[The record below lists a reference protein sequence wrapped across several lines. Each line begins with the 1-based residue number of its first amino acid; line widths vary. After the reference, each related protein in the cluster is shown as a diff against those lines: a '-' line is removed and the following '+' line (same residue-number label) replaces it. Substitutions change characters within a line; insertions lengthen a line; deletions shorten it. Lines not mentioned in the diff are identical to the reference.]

1 VWYFSTVQKATTSA
15 PAPADL
21 SCRVLRS
28 GDAEVVLLSFTPATT
43 TRLTEAE
50 RDIAL
55 AVTRGL
61 SNARIATSRN
71 TSPRTIANQIAA
83 IMKKLDVSSRVELA
97 AQFGVA
103 DFV

>member
-1 VWYFSTVQKATTSA
+1 M
-15 PAPADL
+15 
-21 SCRVLRS
+21 
-28 GDAEVVLLSFTPATT
+28 LLSFTPTKGT
-43 TRLTEAE
+43 QLTEAE

-61 SNARIATSRN
+61 SNGCIASTRN

-83 IMKKLDVSSRVELA
+83 ILKKLDVSSRVELA
-97 AQFGVA
+97 ARFGAA